1 MYKRQA
7 KEAAVDMKATA
18 KDLKDFG
25 IIDKIIKEPEGGA
38 GEDIDMVVKE
48 LKSYIKKS
56 LKELSTLSKKELV
69 ENRYEKFRTMC

>member
-1 MYKRQA
+1 
-7 KEAAVDMKATA
+7 MKATA

-38 GEDIDMVVKE
+38 GEDIDMVIKE
-48 LKSYIKKS
+48 LKLYIKKS

>member
-1 MYKRQA
+1 
-7 KEAAVDMKATA
+7 
-18 KDLKDFG
+18 
-25 IIDKIIKEPEGGA
+25 
-38 GEDIDMVVKE
+38 MVIKE

>member
-1 MYKRQA
+1 
-7 KEAAVDMKATA
+7 MKATA

-38 GEDIDMVVKE
+38 QEDIEMVLKE

-56 LKELSTLSKKELV
+56 LKELNTLSKKELV